1 MTTQERIKNW
11 KLHDSQR
18 GWFGFELYKQMAEN
32 ENIYLLTGDL
42 GFGLFDNHIQ
52 DFPERVKSVGASEQA
67 MLGVAVGLALK
78 GKRVFVYTITSFFL
92 RAAETISLYL
102 MHEKI
107 PVQLVG
113 GGRNDDYKHD
123 GQSHDAYHAQLFL
136 RVPSIKNLYP
146 LDKSEISTMVTYMAG
161 TDQPSFISLRR

>member
-78 GKRVFVYTITSFFL
+78 RQAGFCIYN
-92 RAAETISLYL
+92 Y
-102 MHEKI
+102 
-107 PVQLVG
+107 
-113 GGRNDDYKHD
+113 
-123 GQSHDAYHAQLFL
+123 QLF
-136 RVPSIKNLYP
+136 S
-146 LDKSEISTMVTYMAG
+146 AG
-161 TDQPSFISLRR
+161 SRNNQSLFNARKDTCSVSWRREKR

>member
-1 MTTQERIKNW
+1 MKKIEEKDFHQ
-11 KLHDSQR
+11 SMR
-18 GWFGFELYKQMAEN
+18 GYFAGCLYN
-32 ENIYLLTGDL
+32 EMVINPDIYLLTGDL
-42 GFGLFDNHIQ
+42 GFGMMDKIRD
-52 DFPERVKSVGASEQA
+52 DFPTRFINCGASEQA
-67 MLGVAVGLALK
+67 MLGVAVGLTLK

-123 GQSHDAYHAQLFL
+123 GQSHNGYHAQMFL
-136 RVPSIKNLYP
+136 RVPSVQNFYP
-146 LDKSEISTMVTYMAG
+146 LDKSEIKVMVENMAYTG
-161 TDQPSFISLRR
+161 QPSFISLCR